1 MHCEAICRYTETE
14 EAENM
19 NENKTIITLAVTGS
33 IGDKS
38 KHPALPVTPE
48 EIAQSAIEAW
58 SAGASVVHI
67 HVRDP
72 ETAEPSM
79 SFDLYEETVQRIRES
94 SDMLINLTT
103 GAGARIVPGDDDPIS
118 LAPGTTWSTPQK
130 RTEHLVRLKPEIC
143 SLDVGSMNFGL
154 RVFANPLPHI
164 EEMAVRI
171 KKAGV
176 KPELEVFD
184 LGHVEIARSLIAR
197 GLVESPPLF
206 QLCLG
211 ISWGIPA
218 TSKNMLLMKEALPAD
233 AIWGGFGVGSSSF
246 RMIGQSALLGG
257 NVRVGFEDNFYLNSR
272 TPAKSNAQL
281 VEKTVAILRALDQ
294 EPATAEEA
302 RKRLCV
308 TA

>member
-1 MHCEAICRYTETE
+1 
-14 EAENM
+14 M

-48 EIAQSAIEAW
+48 EIAQSALKAW

-103 GAGARIVPGDDDPIS
+103 GAGARIVPDNADPMG
-118 LAPGTTWSTPQK
+118 LAPETTWSTPQK
-130 RTEHLVRLKPEIC
+130 RTDHVVRLKPELC
-143 SLDVGSMNFGL
+143 SLDVGSMNFGP

-164 EEMAVRI
+164 EEMAARI
-171 KKAGV
+171 KQAGV
-176 KPELEVFD
+176 RPELEVFD
-184 LGHVEIARSLIAR
+184 LGHVEIARSLIEK
-197 GLVESPPLF
+197 GFVEGPPVF

-218 TSKNMLLMKEALPAD
+218 TSKNMLLMQEALPPD
-233 AIWGGFGVGSSSF
+233 AIWGGFGVGPASF
-246 RMIGQSALLGG
+246 PMIAQSALLGG
-257 NVRVGFEDNFYLNSR
+257 NVRVGFEDNFYLTPG

-281 VEKTVAILRALDQ
+281 VEKTVAILRALDR
-294 EPATAEEA
+294 EPASPDEA
-302 RKRLCV
+302 REMLCLKS
-308 TA
+308 